1 MKGKTQAWPEVVLH
15 VGEAVV
21 AGGSNCFFRSVLL
34 FRMCQGV
41 LRKSQILT
49 FLLDRTAG
57 SAITIVAGYVGS
69 GSVRLSGAPWIRE
82 SALEKVSYLDFDP
95 VARISSQEC
104 RSCGPAPG
112 R

>member
-21 AGGSNCFFRSVLL
+21 AGKRVKLVFRSVLL

-69 GSVRLSGAPWIRE
+69 GSIRLGGAPWIRE
-82 SALEKVSYLDFDP
+82 SALEKSGLF
-95 VARISSQEC
+95 
-104 RSCGPAPG
+104 GF
-112 R
+112 

>member
-15 VGEAVV
+15 IGEVVV
-21 AGGSNCFFRSVLL
+21 AGEGVKLVFRSVLL
-34 FRMCQGV
+34 FRMCQV
-41 LRKSQILT
+41 VFQILT

-57 SAITIVAGYVGS
+57 STITIVAGYVGS
-69 GSVRLSGAPWIRE
+69 GSIRLGGAPWIRE
-82 SALEKVSYLDFDP
+82 SALEKVGYLDFDP

>member
-15 VGEAVV
+15 VGEVVV
-21 AGGSNCFFRSVLL
+21 AGKGANWFLGVFYCSGCAKLFF
-34 FRMCQGV
+34 
-41 LRKSQILT
+41 QILT

-57 SAITIVAGYVGS
+57 STITIVAGYVGS
-69 GSVRLSGAPWIRE
+69 GSVRLSGAPWIWE